1 MEKLA
6 CSRFWTD
13 INLNI
18 NRKELVNC
26 CKRTQSIPPSL
37 EEIQTLGLDLWS
49 ARPSVLEEK
58 RQMVEDNI
66 FPEGC
71 KACARTH
78 PHSQWNVWNLW
89 KGKPDSFYTKELITE
104 DKTNYIAISLS
115 STCNQACLYCN
126 AEVSSMW
133 AKKLGIEPVEAEPEY
148 KQAILDSLYNYIDV
162 RVAPVQQHVKYNF
175 LGGETFLDYSFFDV
189 IETLS
194 EIHTRHRT
202 PKVTME
208 LISNLN
214 VKPAVIDKFLDVT
227 RRYSN
232 IDWIISGS
240 VENLGIRAES
250 SRVELDFN
258 LFEENLD
265 KIIAQENIRSVQI
278 LPTMNLLSIADHAE
292 FLDWVFDKFSNTRGI
307 QNILRTWG
315 MTINSV
321 TYGELDVGHAP
332 KSFGVYLDAAKDKI
346 TRIADQIE
354 NEAVAIKV
362 RMYNKHLDDIKERL
376 GTLRSQEKLARSKSF
391 MDKQVLLH
399 GIDYWTIYPELA
411 DVYTNDILL
420 VE

>member
-26 CKRTQSIPPSL
+26 CKRTQETPPTL
-37 EEIQTLGLDLWS
+37 EDIQTLGLDLWT
-49 ARPSVLEEK
+49 ARPEVLEEK
-58 RQMVEDNI
+58 RQMVEDNV

-71 KACARTH
+71 KACSRTH

-89 KGKPDSFYTKELITE
+89 KNNPESFYAKSLITE

-133 AKKLGIEPVEAEPEY
+133 AKKLGIQPIEAEPEY
-148 KQAILDSLYNYIDV
+148 KQAILDSLFEYIDK
-162 RVAPVQQHVKYNF
+162 RVAPVQEHVKYNF

-194 EIHTRHRT
+194 EIHTRNKT
-202 PKVTME
+202 PRVTME
-208 LISNLN
+208 MISNLN
-214 VKPAVIDKFLDVT
+214 VKPAVVDKFLDVT
-227 RRYSN
+227 RRYPN

-240 VENLGIRAES
+240 VENLGKRAES

-265 KIIAQENIRSVQI
+265 KILAQQNIKSVQI
-278 LPTMNLLSIADHAE
+278 LPTMNMLSIVDHAD
-292 FLDWVFDKFSNTRGI
+292 FLDWVFVKCSNARGL
-307 QNILRTWG
+307 QNILRTWS

-332 KSFGVYLDAAKDKI
+332 KSFGVYLDNAKEKI
-346 TRIADQIE
+346 KEISSQVHDQG
-354 NEAVAIKV
+354 VANKIL
-362 RMYNKHLDDIKERL
+362 MYAGHLDDIKQRL
-376 GTLRSQEKLARSKSF
+376 GTLRSPEMLERSKKF
-391 MDKQVLLH
+391 MEKQIDLH
-399 GIDYWTIYPELA
+399 GIDYWKVFPELEVIYNA
-411 DVYTNDILL
+411 D
-420 VE
+420 

>member
-1 MEKLA
+1 MERLP

-26 CKRTQSIPPSL
+26 CKRTQITPPTI
-37 EEIQTLGLDLWS
+37 EDIKTLGLDLWT
-49 ARPSVLEEK
+49 ARPEVLEEK
-58 RQMVEDNI
+58 RQMVEENI
-66 FPEGC
+66 FPNGC

-89 KGKPDSFYTKELITE
+89 KDNPDSFYTKSLITE

-133 AKKLGIEPVEAEPEY
+133 AKKLGIEPIEAEPEW
-148 KQAILDSLYNYIDV
+148 KQAILESLYNYIDV
-162 RVAPVQQHVKYNF
+162 RVAPSQEHVKYNL

-194 EIHTRHRT
+194 EIHQKHNT
-202 PKVTME
+202 PRVTME
-208 LISNLN
+208 MISNLN
-214 VKPAVIDKFLDVT
+214 VKPAVVDRFLDVT
-227 RRYSN
+227 KRYPN
-232 IDWIISGS
+232 VEWIISGS
-240 VENLGIRAES
+240 IENLGKRAES

-265 KIIAQENIRSVQI
+265 KIIAQKNIKSVQI
-278 LPTMNLLSIADHAE
+278 LPTMNMLSIVDHAD
-292 FLDWVFDKFSNTRGI
+292 FLDWVFEKFSNTRGL
-307 QNILRTWG
+307 QNILKTWS

-332 KSFGVYLDAAKDKI
+332 KSFEIYLDNAKEKIKEISDQVEDKN
-346 TRIADQIE
+346 IAKKIL
-354 NEAVAIKV
+354 
-362 RMYNKHLDDIKERL
+362 MYAGHLDDIKKRL
-376 GTLRSQEKLARSKSF
+376 GTLRTPELLERSRKF
-391 MDKQVLLH
+391 IDKQTKLH
-399 GIDYWTIYPELA
+399 GIDYFKVFPELEE
-411 DVYTNDILL
+411 VFN
-420 VE
+420 ENG